1 MKKDKRI
8 SNDELF
14 VNKLE
19 MEEYQ
24 IEDYLRL
31 KTKQTNETKKTPKE
45 IILIFWLLFSKEET
59 GPEIMSYLGLA
70 SKSLFNIP

>member
-24 IEDYLRL
+24 IKDYLRL

-59 GPEIMSYLGLA
+59 GPEMSYLGLA

>member
-24 IEDYLRL
+24 IKDYLRL

-45 IILIFWLLFSKEET
+45 IILIF
-59 GPEIMSYLGLA
+59 
-70 SKSLFNIP
+70 

>member
-19 MEEYQ
+19 MEEHQ
-24 IEDYLRL
+24 IKDYLRL
-31 KTKQTNETKKTPKE
+31 KTKQKNTKRDH
-45 IILIFWLLFSKEET
+45 LNLLTAF
-59 GPEIMSYLGLA
+59 
-70 SKSLFNIP
+70 